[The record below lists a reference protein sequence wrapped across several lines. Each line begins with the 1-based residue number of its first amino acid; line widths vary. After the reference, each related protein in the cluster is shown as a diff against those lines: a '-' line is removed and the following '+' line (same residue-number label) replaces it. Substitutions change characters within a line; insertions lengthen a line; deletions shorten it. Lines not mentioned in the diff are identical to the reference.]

1 MGPQG
6 FTFVITKFVGK
17 NLHFQKFKSQM
28 LFKDKKN
35 FGMQCQEQMS
45 NYQVILQ
52 SGNKE
57 T

>member
-28 LFKDKKN
+28 LFKDKKS

-45 NYQVILQ
+45 NY
-52 SGNKE
+52 
-57 T
+57 